1 MGVGMSEAEQV
12 VEQNV
17 QVRAFLLWEFEGRL
31 EGQSDEYW
39 HRARE
44 RIDAEKQ
51 SAYPPIQSSKH
62 RH

>member
-1 MGVGMSEAEQV
+1 MSEAEQV

-31 EGQSDEYW
+31 EGQSDQYW

-51 SAYPPIQSSKH
+51 PAYPPHPIQ
-62 RH
+62 